1 MRPRDM
7 HEGISMNDAISIAD
21 IAVLK
26 SEVSGLHDVI
36 NEVSTKMDLVL
47 SMRVELSVQG
57 ERLGHAVDDIN
68 RTRDSM
74 NKDIGTLEAKTD
86 NLATHSKNTR
96 ERLEAWLNRIAGGV
110 AVGALALGLL
120 QYTIWEK
127 LEQLEDLSSVVSHN
141 TAQIDFITRAVQ
153 SRAIVFDSDESG
165 VQPTL
170 EPETGK

>member
-153 SRAIVFDSDESG
+153 SRAIVSDSDESG
-165 VQPTL
+165 VQPTF